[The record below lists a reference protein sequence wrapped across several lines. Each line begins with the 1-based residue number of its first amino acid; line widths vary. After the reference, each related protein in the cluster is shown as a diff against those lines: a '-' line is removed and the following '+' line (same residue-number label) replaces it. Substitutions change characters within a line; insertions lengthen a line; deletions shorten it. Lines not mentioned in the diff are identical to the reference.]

1 MLFLVIIVA
10 VLLLVAFMT
19 VAERKLMGACQ
30 RRVGPNVVGY
40 RGILQPIADGV
51 KLLLKETVLPIE
63 SSNVI
68 FLGAPLVLFYLSLLS
83 WLVLP
88 VDLGVAISP
97 MAYGILYLLAISEL
111 GIWGVVYSGWS
122 ANSKYPLIGSLRS
135 TAQML
140 SYSVSLGLIILT
152 VVMCVGSLD
161 LLEITST
168 QTALSMAWPLFPM
181 VILFF
186 LSLLAETNRA
196 PFDLPEAESEL
207 VAGFMTEHSAVGF
220 VFFFLGE
227 YTNMITMSALM
238 VILFFGGT
246 SLFLNSLLVVFILF
260 MTIWV
265 RSTLPRVR
273 LDYLFRMGWSN
284 ILPVTVGYIIMVPSL
299 LYLLRGE
306 LGV

>member
-1 MLFLVIIVA
+1 MLFLVIIIA

-63 SSNVI
+63 SSNVV

-88 VDLGVAISP
+88 IDFGVAIAP
-97 MAYGILYLLAISEL
+97 MTYGILYLLAVSEL
-111 GIWGVVYSGWS
+111 GIWGVVYAGWS

-152 VVMCVGSLD
+152 VVMCIGSLD

-168 QTALSMAWPLFPM
+168 QKPLSMAWPLFPM

-246 SLFLNSLLVVFILF
+246 SLFINSLLVISILF
-260 MTIWV
+260 LTIWV

-299 LYLLRGE
+299 LYLLRG
-306 LGV
+306 